1 MRLGASVGMA
11 VFPDDSIVIEEL
23 IDKADQ
29 AMYAHKR
36 AKPRA
41 PR

>member
-11 VFPDDSIVIEEL
+11 VFPDDSIVIEKR

-29 AMYAHKR
+29 ARHARGHARR
-36 AKPRA
+36 A
-41 PR
+41 